1 MDWHRFLAIQSA
13 MEMRAGQKRKRD
25 AFEEDAKE
33 GQYERW
39 ARLQQ
44 MNTRERFAR
53 MMKLDEEEGQFRG
66 VQEQAIKAIQA
77 RASPVVAFMSTGTG
91 KSVLFMLPAWAESG
105 GTTIVI
111 VPLIGLGYDML
122 RRCDEL
128 GISCVEGGRS
138 PLDAASIVLMTPEA
152 ALDGDMSTFIHRLR
166 QTRRLDRIR
175 QANRYGGRKVVRGT
189 LYSCAALTIDKFHL
203 FEEPE

>member
-111 VPLIGLGYDML
+111 VPLIGLGMT
-122 RRCDEL
+122 C
-128 GISCVEGGRS
+128 CGGAMNWGYHVWSGLAVDRHH
-138 PLDAASIVLMTPEA
+138 AASIVLMTPDA

-166 QTRRLDRIR
+166 QTRRWTV
-175 QANRYGGRKVVRGT
+175 YGKPIDMGVAKWFEA
-189 LYSCAALTIDKFHL
+189 LYIAAQPLQ
-203 FEEPE
+203 